1 MNENLYVFV
10 WFTMEVMARMKQE
23 KKTSLFVSGGLSN
36 LLRFA
41 IVRKLAEQLQR
52 VYNFFLAAQ

>member
-41 IVRKLAEQLQR
+41 IVRKLAEQLQC
-52 VYNFFLAAQ
+52 VYNFF